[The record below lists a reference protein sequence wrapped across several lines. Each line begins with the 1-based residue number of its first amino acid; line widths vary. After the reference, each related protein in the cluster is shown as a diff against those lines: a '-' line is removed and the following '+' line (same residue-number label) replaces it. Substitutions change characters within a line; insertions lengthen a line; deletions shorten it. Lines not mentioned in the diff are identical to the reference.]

1 MGVASAAGFIGMQK
15 ASSEHAAKVAEAAA
29 AIAAGRRGRAAKKQQ
44 ASSEQGDTPAYY
56 DPQQEK
62 LIRETE
68 TRTRVEQAQLDELT
82 TGQKAELLELT
93 HAQQLREAQFANEI
107 QPLIEEGRLDELQAK
122 QQQQKVES
130 LRTVGAAAEVSPEYA
145 QFLLNHNARSLTGK
159 KDTNVK
165 VEVQDGKMS
174 FYEEK
179 PVVFTDPETGTITQ
193 RMERQPYQGIRN
205 VDLGKL
211 RTMGAGVKEWQ
222 SAGSGQI
229 YHPTTGEVK
238 GGEDTVEVQLP
249 SGAKVPVNRKTGQPL
264 VKLSPMGDVTPGPGI
279 TKSVPQAAP
288 LAPGATNAQKAGVGT
303 GVASTVAPTPSQPLT
318 VAPVDQGRV
327 EVKTREELMALPPGT
342 PFLFTGGPAPR
353 TGTVPKA
360 TAAPPSRGLGL
371 TGNAAAARNIL
382 QQ

>member
-1 MGVASAAGFIGMQK
+1 MSIASAAGMVGIQRAGDRRVNVQQN
-15 ASSEHAAKVAEAAA
+15 V
-29 AIAAGRRGRAAKKQQ
+29 IQPRGRRGGVAQQ
-44 ASSEQGDTPAYY
+44 AQAPAEKPAYY

-62 LIRETE
+62 LIGETE
-68 TRTRVEQAQLDELT
+68 TRTRVKQAQLDELT
-82 TGQKAELLELT
+82 TDQKAELLELT
-93 HAQQLREAQFANEI
+93 HAQQMREAQFANEI
-107 QPLIEEGRLDELQAK
+107 QPLLEEGRLDELRAK
-122 QQQQKVES
+122 QQQQKIES

-179 PVVFTDPETGTITQ
+179 PVVYTDPATGTITQ

-211 RTMGAGVKEWQ
+211 KTMGAGVKEWQ
-222 SAGSGQI
+222 SAGSGKI

-264 VKLSPMGDVTPGPGI
+264 VNLSPLGDVTPGPGI
-279 TKSVPQAAP
+279 TQSAPQAAP
-288 LAPGATNAQKAGVGT
+288 LASGAPNAPKAGVGT
-303 GVASTVAPTPSQPLT
+303 GVASAVAPAPSQPLT
-318 VAPVDQGRV
+318 GAPSSGSVFETDDRSKLT
-327 EVKTREELMALPPGT
+327 ELPPGT
-342 PFLFTGGPAPR
+342 PFILHEGGVAKP
-353 TGTVPKA
+353 GKVPEGWS
-360 TAAPPSRGLGL
+360 PRGLGVASPI
-371 TGNAAAARNIL
+371 TGNAAVARQIL
-382 QQ
+382 QGR